1 MKRNK
6 KKLKKII
13 ANVMLYTICWRN
25 VDKLN
30 DIWIYAK
37 YDLLG
42 GNMSKKK
49 KELGNYNCKDEQIKQ
64 VEEQNKKEK
73 ALLILAILNWID
85 VILLIILLIFDNH

>member
-1 MKRNK
+1 MKKRK

-13 ANVMLYTICWRN
+13 VNTILYTICWRN

-42 GNMSKKK
+42 G
-49 KELGNYNCKDEQIKQ
+49 
-64 VEEQNKKEK
+64 EK
-73 ALLILAILNWID
+73 RCLNLLK
-85 VILLIILLIFDNH
+85 IILVIF

>member
-13 ANVMLYTICWRN
+13 TNIVLCTICWRN
-25 VDKLN
+25 VDKHD

-42 GNMSKKK
+42 GIMEGFNCTNQLFNKSVTTAS
-49 KELGNYNCKDEQIKQ
+49 LSRVLYNK
-64 VEEQNKKEK
+64 
-73 ALLILAILNWID
+73 
-85 VILLIILLIFDNH
+85 